1 MARRAQDR
9 CGVVAALAI
18 LALAGCAADEPVQT
32 VRTDAAYQHVPSGA
46 IFPTQIGRFV
56 RTNVY
61 PGRAGTDGVIV
72 GYAQMTTSGPMLIT
86 VTLEAS
92 PPVTQQPAAIDPACR
107 ELFARRKDDIG
118 KSNVAV
124 KWIEERDTR
133 VTLAGQ
139 SQPAQLVSFD
149 YDFRDNP
156 MRGYLFV
163 ACNVAGSWTVQ
174 YRATTPR
181 EPNLGQVI
189 AGFIAALPPAPLHKA
204 EAGAQAAPPPAPPR

>member
-1 MARRAQDR
+1 VRERVIA
-9 CGVVAALAI
+9 GLAV
-18 LALAGCAADEPVQT
+18 LALAGCGTDEPVQI
-32 VRTDAAYQHVPSGA
+32 VRTDTAYQHVPSGA
-46 IFPTQIGRFV
+46 IFPTQVGRFV

-61 PGRAGTDGVIV
+61 PGRASTEGVIV
-72 GYAQMTTSGPMLIT
+72 GYAQMTPSGPMLIT

-92 PPVTQQPAAIDPACR
+92 PPVTPQPAVIDPACR

-118 KSNVAV
+118 KSNTAV
-124 KWIEERDTR
+124 KWLDERDTR

-181 EPNLGQVI
+181 DPNVGQVI
-189 AGFIAALPPAPLHKA
+189 AGFIAALPPTPLHKA
-204 EAGAQAAPPPAPPR
+204 EVGAQAAPPPPPSR